1 MNDLRAVW
9 LELYCSTPPT
19 EHVYLHLEI
28 LDYLKESFN
37 VQIRIKGLNHTMLLQ
52 IMIANGTRSD
62 LQEST
67 EFVYYPRRLMLLTRW
82 RRHPRRPLSRPLVF
96 SFLPP
101 PGRLSLST
109 PRVLVQWGDGDGDGD
124 GQSVWPE
131 VSPTPSSA
139 DLRGYLNMG
148 LGDARRETGG
158 RGCDGWWLGARV
170 WDQGVNVWGQ
180 GMTNARRSYREKADG
195 YPL

>member
-1 MNDLRAVW
+1 MHDLRAVW

-19 EHVYLHLEI
+19 EHVNLHLEI
-28 LDYLKESFN
+28 PDYLKESFN
-37 VQIRIKGLNHTMLLQ
+37 VQIRIKGLNHMILLQ
-52 IMIANGTRSD
+52 IKIANGTRSD

-67 EFVYYPRRLMLLTRW
+67 EFVYYPRCLMLLTRW

-96 SFLPP
+96 SFFPP

-109 PRVLVQWGDGDGDGD
+109 PCVLVQWGDGHGDGE

-131 VSPTPSSA
+131 VTASSA
-139 DLRGYLNMG
+139 DLRGCANMG
-148 LGDARRETGG
+148 LGDARRETRG
-158 RGCDGWWLGARV
+158 RGCDGWRLGARV

-180 GMTNARRSYREKADG
+180 GMTNACRSYREKTDG